1 MGATETDIN
10 RRPPEYARRLFW
22 SLFSLYNGVSE
33 IFNIYKKFVYESI
46 KESLED
52 YQRKKSSYSDLL
64 KKVKAIVGNA
74 DIDRFIKSDDKL

>member
-1 MGATETDIN
+1 M
-10 RRPPEYARRLFW
+10 
-22 SLFSLYNGVSE
+22 
-33 IFNIYKKFVYESI
+33 YESI

-64 KKVKAIVGNA
+64 KKVKAIVDNA